1 MSRAIPQK
9 PAPQSALSAALHSLW
24 QDVLGAMWRLGPG
37 NPIADRTV
45 STASKR
51 TRHFYIRLGYVGV
64 LLFIAGVMFMSVTSR
79 PAGLAELAKL
89 NSQTFAAVSFAQLL
103 MMCLL
108 APVFAAGAVQQQR
121 DADTFNVLLTTPL
134 TNGQIVL
141 GTLLGR
147 LFFVMALLVSG
158 LPIFLLTMLYGGVTV
173 REVLLSFSLAATAG
187 FFMASLAI
195 CVGMFGVG
203 ARQGVFTFYLMVGF
217 YLVAGVALAQFFPLA
232 VAPKASISGGGM
244 GLQVGIEQMP
254 VYAWAHPVLALQS
267 VLGATPPPT
276 YDAVA
281 DLPWPL
287 PFLLSRPAEGFIVV
301 AGLAGGLLTII
312 AMFAVRRGSRQ
323 GEPSWIGGLM
333 DSIIPAG
340 LIKRNGETRRRARW
354 VWHNP
359 VAWREAVARAS
370 TPSQRIMRWFIF
382 IAGTA
387 AALLLMVYWYS
398 YPASGRS
405 AVRGDM
411 QDMLIAT
418 LVIEVVMAMVAAASA
433 AGTAIARDRE
443 NGTFELMQTTP
454 LTSKYILA
462 GKLRGL
468 VTLSAPLLAV
478 PTLTALLFTLMGITS
493 TRSAMLI
500 SPAAPVA
507 IPLVMLT
514 HIAVVAI
521 IGMHI
526 SLRQK
531 STTKAVLMSVGA
543 TLLIYLP
550 LTMICWTA
558 GTSWSFGYALNPVL
572 FIVGCVKTADTM
584 GASFTSN
591 IFSEMLWMVVTAAI
605 CSAAILV
612 GVWQGYVSM
621 VKNFDFTLRRQT

>member
-1 MSRAIPQK
+1 MSRIVSQK
-9 PAPQSALSAALHSLW
+9 PAPQSAWSVALHSLW
-24 QDVLGAMWRLGPG
+24 QDVLGALWRLGPG

-51 TRHFYIRLGYVGV
+51 TRHFYIRLAYVGV
-64 LLFIAGVMFMSVTSR
+64 LLLIAGINFMQVTSG

-89 NSQTFAAVSFAQLL
+89 NSQTFAYVSFAQLL

-108 APVFAAGAVQQQR
+108 APIFAAGAVQQQR

-147 LFFVMALLVSG
+147 LFFVMALLLSG
-158 LPIFLLTMLYGGVTV
+158 LPIFLLTMLYGGVTA
-173 REVLLSFSLAATAG
+173 REILLSFSLAAMAG
-187 FFMASLAI
+187 LSMASLAI

-203 ARQGVFTFYLMVGF
+203 ARQGVFSFYIMVGF
-217 YLVAGVALAQFFPLA
+217 YLVAGVALAQFFPLQS
-232 VAPKASISGGGM
+232 APTAPIGTS
-244 GLQVGIEQMP
+244 LAGIRQMP
-254 VYAWAHPVLALQS
+254 VYAWAHPVLALYS
-267 VLGATPPPT
+267 VLGFTPAPP
-276 YDAVA
+276 YSAVA
-281 DLPWPL
+281 HLPWPF
-287 PFLLSRPAEGFIVV
+287 PFLLSEPALGF
-301 AGLAGGLLTII
+301 LATAFVLSILLTIT
-312 AMFAVRRGSRQ
+312 AMFAVRRPARQ
-323 GEPSWIGGLM
+323 GEPSMVGRLIGAIL
-333 DSIIPAG
+333 PAR
-340 LIKRNGETRRRARW
+340 IAKRNGESLRRVRH

-382 IAGTA
+382 IAGSA
-387 AALLLMVYWYS
+387 AAVFLLLYWHS
-398 YPASGRS
+398 IPLTQ
-405 AVRGDM
+405 RGTYQPQM
-411 QDMLIAT
+411 QNMLIAT
-418 LVIEVVMAMVAAASA
+418 LVIEVVVAMVAAASA

-454 LTSKYILA
+454 LTSAYILK

-478 PTLTALLFTLMGITS
+478 PTLTALLFTLMGLGKA
-493 TRSAMLI
+493 RSAMLI
-500 SPAAPVA
+500 SPASVIA
-507 IPLVMLT
+507 IPLVLLT

-531 STTKAVLMSVGA
+531 STTKAVLMSVGV
-543 TLLIYLP
+543 TMLVYLP
-550 LTMICWTA
+550 LTLMCSAVGET
-558 GTSWSFGYALNPVL
+558 WSIFAALNPIM
-572 FIVGCVKTADTM
+572 FIYGCVDTKNVM
-584 GASFTSN
+584 GASFVSDIGTE
-591 IFSEMLWMVVTAAI
+591 IIWMLLIAAI
-605 CSAAILV
+605 GSAAILI

>member
-9 PAPQSALSAALHSLW
+9 PAPQSALSAAMHSLW
-24 QDVLGAMWRLGPG
+24 QDVLGALWRLGPG
-37 NPIADRTV
+37 NPIVDRTV

-51 TRHFYIRLGYVGV
+51 TQHFYVRLGYVGI

-89 NSQTFAAVSFAQLL
+89 NSQTFATVSFAQLL

-147 LFFVMALLVSG
+147 LFFVMALLLSG

-203 ARQGVFTFYLMVGF
+203 ARQGVFSFYLMVGF
-217 YLVAGVALAQFFPLA
+217 YLIAGVALARFFPLA
-232 VAPKASISGGGM
+232 AAPKAAIGAAY
-244 GLQVGIEQMP
+244 LGIEQMP
-254 VYAWAHPVLALQS
+254 VYAWAHPILALYS
-267 VLGATPPPT
+267 VLGYASAPA

-281 DLPWPL
+281 GLPWPF
-287 PFLLSRPAEGFIVV
+287 PFLLSRPAEGFIAM
-301 AGLAGGLLTII
+301 AGLLGVLLTVT

-323 GEPSWIGGLM
+323 GESSWIGGLLG
-333 DSIIPAG
+333 SILPAG
-340 LIKRNGETRRRARW
+340 LAKRNGETRRRARW

-382 IAGTA
+382 IAGSA
-387 AALLLMVYWYS
+387 AALLLMTYWYS
-398 YPASGRS
+398 IPA
-405 AVRGDM
+405 AQRGSFQAPM
-411 QDMLIAT
+411 QEMLIAT
-418 LVIEVVMAMVAAASA
+418 LVIEVVMAMMAAASA

-454 LTSKYILA
+454 LTSRYILA

-478 PTLTALLFTLMGITS
+478 PTLTALLFTLMGVTGG
-493 TRSAMLI
+493 RSAMLI

-531 STTKAVLMSVGA
+531 STTKAVLLSVGT

-550 LTMICWTA
+550 LTMICWSA
-558 GTSWSFGYALNPVL
+558 GTSWSFCAALNPVL
-572 FIVGCVKTADTM
+572 FIVGCVKTKEVM
-584 GASFTSN
+584 GASFTGSM
-591 IFSEMLWMVVTAAI
+591 FSEMLWIVLMAAI